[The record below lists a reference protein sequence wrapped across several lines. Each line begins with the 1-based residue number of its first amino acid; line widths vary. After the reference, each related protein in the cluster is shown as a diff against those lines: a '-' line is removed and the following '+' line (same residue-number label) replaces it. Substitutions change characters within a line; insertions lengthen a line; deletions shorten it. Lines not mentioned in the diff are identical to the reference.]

1 MRNLSKIVGF
11 LLPAIAI
18 LVISSMTAC
27 GEDVVEGMPG
37 GDGQPPPPGQPPPA
51 AAPVDSPVT
60 TDEGPSTPDA
70 PTRGVTQLQWGEGS
84 RDPFTRPYPEQ
95 SVATTGPETPEDVPE
110 ERPEDMGPLAPYP
123 IETLRL
129 IGIIS
134 RSARP
139 VAMFTVPGRGG
150 LAEFAYI
157 GDRVG
162 PNGAGYIY
170 DIQPN
175 QVIIAYEGDPST
187 PVERLPV
194 QLRDLASDFDA
205 EFVLDDR

>member
-1 MRNLSKIVGF
+1 MRHSKKFVGL
-11 LLPAIAI
+11 LLPAAVLLI
-18 LVISSMTAC
+18 ISGLTAC
-27 GEDVVEGMPG
+27 GGDTVDGMPG
-37 GDGQPPPPGQPPPA
+37 GGDGAAPPPA
-51 AAPVDSPVT
+51 AVPAPAPT
-60 TDEGPSTPDA
+60 TPEATSAEPTGPEV
-70 PTRGVTQLQWGEGS
+70 PTRGVTQLQWGEGA

-95 SVATTGPETPEDVPE
+95 AVATTSQEALEDVPE

-139 VAMFTVPGRGG
+139 VAMFTVPGRAN

-194 QLRDLASDFDA
+194 QLRNLEGDFDA
-205 EFVLDDR
+205 EFVLDER